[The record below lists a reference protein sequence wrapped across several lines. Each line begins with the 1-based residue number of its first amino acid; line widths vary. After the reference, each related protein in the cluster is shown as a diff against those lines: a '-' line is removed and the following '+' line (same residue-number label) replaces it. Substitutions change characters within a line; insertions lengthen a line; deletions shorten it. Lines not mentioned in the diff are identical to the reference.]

1 MDGFAIPNKTIK
13 AFGANG
19 IVFPHNLNL
28 FITKYHLAL
37 TLSDIS
43 TSKEELF
50 LYISSNHRLYQ
61 DSIKKRFHE
70 IKNEIKKEHQN
81 HKQKKKNKLD
91 KLLAELNSY
100 LQRLGK
106 IEINN
111 TFSSEEETMKYIT
124 KIHEMRTELFDCINC
139 SLKICNSNMN
149 VIASKAVPLS
159 TSSRL
164 IVGLGSTSVLE
175 TSIRLHHIY
184 GVPYIPSSALKGLL
198 RAYKMW
204 ELSDWDDIELFRAFE
219 IAIKIIYE
227 KCNEPKKEFAEK
239 LMKLEEKDLKPE
251 DQILLENREKIIEK
265 QEALFPLLSI
275 FGTQSHKGTLIIL
288 DAYPEKFDGFDID
301 IMNPHYPDYYQ
312 GNEPPS
318 DWQNPIPIKFL
329 TIPAGTKFN
338 FYFVN
343 PYDGLETDLKEAFN
357 VFGIGAKAALG
368 YGIFTK

>member
-1 MDGFAIPNKTIK
+1 MESFAIPNKTIK

-19 IVFPHNLNL
+19 ILFPHNLNL
-28 FITKYHLAL
+28 FLTKYHLAL

-43 TSKEELF
+43 TSKKELF
-50 LYISSNHRLYQ
+50 FYISSNQRLYY
-61 DSIKKRFHE
+61 DFIKKRFHE
-70 IKNEIKKEHQN
+70 IEREYQN
-81 HKQKKKNKLD
+81 HKQQKKNKLD

-111 TFSSEEETMKYIT
+111 TFSSEKETKKYTT
-124 KIHEMRTELFDCINC
+124 KIREMRGDLFDCINF

-149 VIASKAVPLS
+149 AIASKAVALS

-184 GVPYIPSSALKGLL
+184 GVPYIPSSAIKGLL

-204 ELSDWDDIELFRAFE
+204 ELSDWDIKLSQAFE

-239 LMKLEEKDLKPE
+239 LMQLEGKDLKPE
-251 DQILLENREKIIEK
+251 DRILLENKEKIIEK
-265 QEALFPLLSI
+265 QEALFPILSI
-275 FGTQSHKGTLIIL
+275 FGTQYHKGTLIIL
-288 DAYPEKFDGFDID
+288 DAYPEQLDGFDID
-301 IMNPHYPDYYQ
+301 IMNSHYPDYYQ

-318 DWQNPIPIKFL
+318 DWQNPTPIKFL
-329 TIPAGTKFN
+329 TIPGGTKFN
-338 FYFVN
+338 FYFIN
-343 PYDGLETDLKEAFN
+343 PYDGLEPDLKEALTA
-357 VFGIGAKAALG
+357 FGIGAKAALG

>member
-1 MDGFAIPNKTIK
+1 MESFAIPNKTIK

-28 FITKYHLAL
+28 FLTKYHLAL

-50 LYISSNHRLYQ
+50 FYISSNQRLYK
-61 DSIKKRFHE
+61 DFIEKRFHE
-70 IKNEIKKEHQN
+70 IEREYQN
-81 HKQKKKNKLD
+81 NKQKNKLD

-100 LQRLGK
+100 LKRHGK

-111 TFSSEEETMKYIT
+111 TFSPGKEIEKYHT
-124 KIHEMRTELFDCINC
+124 KIREMRKELFDCINC
-139 SLKICNSNMN
+139 SLNICNFNMN
-149 VIASKAVPLS
+149 AIASKAVALS

-184 GVPYIPSSALKGLL
+184 GVPYIPSSAIKGLL

-204 ELSDWDDIELFRAFE
+204 ELSDWDIKLSQAFE

-239 LMKLEEKDLKPE
+239 LMQLEEKDLKPE
-251 DQILLENREKIIEK
+251 DRILFENRKKIIEK
-265 QEALFPLLSI
+265 QEALFPILSI
-275 FGTQSHKGTLIIL
+275 FGTQSHKGALIIL
-288 DAYPEKFDGFDID
+288 DAYPERFDGFDID

-318 DWQNPIPIKFL
+318 DWQNPTPIKFL
-329 TIPAGTKFN
+329 TIPGGTRFN
-338 FYFVN
+338 FYFIN
-343 PYDGLETDLKEAFN
+343 PYDGLETDLKEALTA
-357 VFGIGAKAALG
+357 FGIGAKAALG
-368 YGIFTK
+368 YGIFTI